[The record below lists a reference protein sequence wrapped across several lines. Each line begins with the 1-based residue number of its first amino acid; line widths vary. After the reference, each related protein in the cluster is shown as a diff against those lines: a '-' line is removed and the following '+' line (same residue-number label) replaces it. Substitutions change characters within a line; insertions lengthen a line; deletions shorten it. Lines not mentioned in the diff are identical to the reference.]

1 MANKPPNKSQAKKT
15 FVVEGKECT
24 IYEPDFKQLSFGLSA
39 LNDATIGDLA
49 LAGKA
54 VFDVCMVECDKE
66 IKEDAKMLMSICIE
80 IAKEYLLPYEVK
92 IKKN

>member
-1 MANKPPNKSQAKKT
+1 MAAKKPPKKRT
-15 FVVEGKECT
+15 FIVEGKECT
-24 IYEPDFKQLSFGLSA
+24 IVEPDFKQLSFGLSA
-39 LNDATIGDLA
+39 LNDASMGDLA

-54 VFDVCMVECDKE
+54 VFDVCVVECDKE
-66 IKEDAKMLMSICIE
+66 IKENAKMMMSICIE

>member
-1 MANKPPNKSQAKKT
+1 MAAKPPKKRT

-24 IYEPDFKQLSFGLSA
+24 ISEPDFKQLSFGLSA
-39 LNDATIGDLA
+39 LNDASIGDLA

-54 VFDVCMVECDKE
+54 VFEACILECDKE
-66 IKEDAKMLMSICIE
+66 IKDDAKMMMSVCIE

>member
-1 MANKPPNKSQAKKT
+1 MAKKPPKKVT
-15 FVVEGKECT
+15 FIVEGKKCV
-24 IYEPDFKQLSFGLSA
+24 IVEPDFKQLSFGLSA
-39 LNDATIGDLA
+39 LNDASIGDLA

-54 VFDVCMVECDKE
+54 VFDVCIVECDKD
-66 IKEDAKMLMSICIE
+66 IKDSAKMLMSICIE

>member
-1 MANKPPNKSQAKKT
+1 MAKKSRATKT
-15 FVVEGKECT
+15 FVVKGKECT

-54 VFDVCMVECDKE
+54 VYDVCECKIDKE
-66 IKEDAKMLMSICIE
+66 IKDNATMMMSICIE
-80 IAKEYLLPYEVK
+80 IAKEYLLPHKVT

>member
-1 MANKPPNKSQAKKT
+1 MAKKPPKKVT
-15 FVVEGKECT
+15 FVVEGKKCV
-24 IYEPDFKQLSFGLSA
+24 IVEPDFKQLSFGLSA
-39 LNDATIGDLA
+39 LNDASIGDLA

-66 IKEDAKMLMSICIE
+66 IKDNAKLLMSICVD
-80 IAKEYLLPYEVK
+80 IATKYLLPVQVE